1 MRLDF
6 IENDGVYE
14 QPEQEN
20 FKFEVDAEKD
30 AIKQSEANIDYTNPD
45 EVKRQMKERDEA
57 AMRNKRLTNMFSR

>member
-30 AIKQSEANIDYTNPD
+30 VIKQSEANIDYTNPD
-45 EVKRQMKERDEA
+45 EV
-57 AMRNKRLTNMFSR
+57 SR